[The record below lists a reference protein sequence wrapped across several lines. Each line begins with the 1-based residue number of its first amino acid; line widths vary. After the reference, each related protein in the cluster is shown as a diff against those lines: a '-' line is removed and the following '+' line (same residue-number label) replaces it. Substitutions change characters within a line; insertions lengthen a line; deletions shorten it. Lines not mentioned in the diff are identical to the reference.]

1 MRSAP
6 CAWMC
11 SASSSSCAITSSAST
26 SLAAELEL
34 LMLRLLATEADFV
47 QSAAH
52 GVTTE
57 AGLLCTRC
65 RFGGVPSGGL
75 LHWAIALGIDFRR
88 CDWAQVNLQFELA
101 IMKLRGS

>member
-26 SLAAELEL
+26 SRDALPAELEL
-34 LMLRLLATEADFV
+34 LRLLATEADFV
-47 QSAAH
+47 RSAAH

-75 LHWAIALGIDFRR
+75 LHWAIALGIDFGGATGR
-88 CDWAQVNLQFELA
+88 
-101 IMKLRGS
+101 K

>member
-26 SLAAELEL
+26 SRDGVQAAELEL
-34 LMLRLLATEADFV
+34 LRLLATEADFV
-47 QSAAH
+47 KSAAL
-52 GVTTE
+52 GVTTA

-75 LHWAIALGIDFRR
+75 LHWAIALGIDFGGATGR
-88 CDWAQVNLQFELA
+88 
-101 IMKLRGS
+101 K